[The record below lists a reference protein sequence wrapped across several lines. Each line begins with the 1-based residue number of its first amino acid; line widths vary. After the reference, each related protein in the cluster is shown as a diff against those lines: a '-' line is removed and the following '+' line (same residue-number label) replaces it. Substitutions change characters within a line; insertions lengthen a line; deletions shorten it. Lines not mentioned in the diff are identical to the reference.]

1 MDLFEH
7 RKEINVL
14 HVHAHVHVMVQMSL
28 HLSPDV
34 LLATECSWVPRPLA
48 NKSCGSR
55 ALGWGCY
62 VLRRAANPPT
72 ANPPTAIPPA
82 ANPPLPMEHSQP
94 TGSQY
99 TGVDE
104 SAAGRKPGIKKTRV
118 LLSYGVYETLPVKLT
133 VQYHGHDDETECAEA
148 FKVNITLPEKW
159 LDNPTPASALKAHFL
174 KAYRKKHPQAELSRE
189 EDEDVN
195 LAIKDESLFCFSRE
209 LLADQAIITAVLYDR
224 QDVWVMGP
232 ADWDAMEARLA
243 SMRKL
248 VVDALQHTLRSVR
261 HRPEQTVP
269 VTHKRQLV
277 PGNCYV
283 LLVGWYKQQ
292 CVIVTPEF
300 TVADLKAYLH
310 HKNGA
315 RMPMESLDIGFRK
328 GEDVIIL
335 DDGWTLNAVYEHYF
349 PLDHV
354 TETKPVPEPEVE
366 PAGGATVEAAEGEQA
381 SEAAEEELESVVAG
395 GGTTVSAPAAQA
407 AMVHVPSF
415 FGKTLVLGVGKR
427 IQDRKHQI
435 WLPSVHDPYSF
446 HSPEDEMPQGGASA
460 LPALHA
466 PKGWCGDAEPTV
478 GQDENCSIQ

>member
-1 MDLFEH
+1 
-7 RKEINVL
+7 
-14 HVHAHVHVMVQMSL
+14 
-28 HLSPDV
+28 
-34 LLATECSWVPRPLA
+34 
-48 NKSCGSR
+48 
-55 ALGWGCY
+55 
-62 VLRRAANPPT
+62 
-72 ANPPTAIPPA
+72 
-82 ANPPLPMEHSQP
+82 MEHSQP

-174 KAYRKKHPQAELSRE
+174 KAYRKKHPQAELSQE

-209 LLADQAIITAVLYDR
+209 LLADQAIITAVLCDR

-354 TETKPVPEPEVE
+354 TETKPAPEPEPE
-366 PAGGATVEAAEGEQA
+366 PAEGATVEAVDSEQA

>member
-1 MDLFEH
+1 MLLGS
-7 RKEINVL
+7 VL
-14 HVHAHVHVMVQMSL
+14 SQ
-28 HLSPDV
+28 
-34 LLATECSWVPRPLA
+34 TT
-48 NKSCGSR
+48 CGSR

-189 EDEDVN
+189 EDDDVN

-354 TETKPVPEPEVE
+354 AETKPAPEPEPE
-366 PAGGATVEAAEGEQA
+366 PAEGATVEAAEGEQA

>member
-1 MDLFEH
+1 
-7 RKEINVL
+7 
-14 HVHAHVHVMVQMSL
+14 
-28 HLSPDV
+28 
-34 LLATECSWVPRPLA
+34 
-48 NKSCGSR
+48 
-55 ALGWGCY
+55 
-62 VLRRAANPPT
+62 
-72 ANPPTAIPPA
+72 
-82 ANPPLPMEHSQP
+82 MEPSQP
-94 TGSQY
+94 SGSQY

-133 VQYHGHDDETECAEA
+133 VQYNGHSEEVECTQPL
-148 FKVNITLPEKW
+148 KVNITLPEKW
-159 LDNPTPASALKAHFL
+159 LDNPTPASVLKGSFL
-174 KAYRKKHPQAELSRE
+174 KAYRKKHPQAELSQQ
-189 EDEDVN
+189 EDDDVN
-195 LAIKDESLFCFSRE
+195 LAIKDESLFGSSRE

-354 TETKPVPEPEVE
+354 TETKPAPEPEPE
-366 PAGGATVEAAEGEQA
+366 PAEGATVEAVDSEQA

>member
-1 MDLFEH
+1 M
-7 RKEINVL
+7 VL
-14 HVHAHVHVMVQMSL
+14 QML
-28 HLSPDV
+28 
-34 LLATECSWVPRPLA
+34 WVPSSR
-48 NKSCGSR
+48 NQSCGSR

-159 LDNPTPASALKAHFL
+159 LDNPTPASSLKAHFL

-354 TETKPVPEPEVE
+354 AETKPAPEPEPE
-366 PAGGATVEAAEGEQA
+366 PAEGATVEAVDGEQA

-395 GGTTVSAPAAQA
+395 GGTTVSASSAQA

>member
-1 MDLFEH
+1 
-7 RKEINVL
+7 
-14 HVHAHVHVMVQMSL
+14 
-28 HLSPDV
+28 
-34 LLATECSWVPRPLA
+34 
-48 NKSCGSR
+48 
-55 ALGWGCY
+55 
-62 VLRRAANPPT
+62 
-72 ANPPTAIPPA
+72 
-82 ANPPLPMEHSQP
+82 MEP

-133 VQYHGHDDETECAEA
+133 VQYHGHSDEAECMQA

-159 LDNPTPASALKAHFL
+159 LDNPTPASALKGHFL
-174 KAYRKKHPQAELSRE
+174 KAYRKKHPHAELSQQ
-189 EDEDVN
+189 EDDDVN
-195 LAIKDESLFCFSRE
+195 LAIKDESLFGFSRE

-232 ADWDAMEARLA
+232 ADWDAMEARLTTL
-243 SMRKL
+243 RKA
-248 VVDALQHTLRSVR
+248 VVHALQHTLRSVR

-277 PGNCYV
+277 PGNSYV
-283 LLVGWYKQQ
+283 ILVGWYKQQ
-292 CVIVTPEF
+292 CVIVKPEF

-328 GEDVIIL
+328 GEDVTIL
-335 DDGWTLNAVYEHYF
+335 DDGWTLNAVYEHM
-349 PLDHV
+349 
-354 TETKPVPEPEVE
+354 TETDPEP
-366 PAGGATVEAAEGEQA
+366 AAEKAGAKPADGEQA
-381 SEAAEEELESVVAG
+381 GEAAGEQESVVAG
-395 GGTTVSAPAAQA
+395 GGTMSAPSADAA
-407 AMVHVPSF
+407 VDVPSF
-415 FGKTLVLGVGKR
+415 FGKTIVLGVGKR

-446 HSPEDEMPQGGASA
+446 RSPEDELPQGGASA

-466 PKGWCGDAEPTV
+466 PKGWSAASEPAV